1 VEKGRSSCL
10 GSFHITNKSSR
21 DMAKRNTN
29 KHRVGLYRVSA
40 EKKNWDPL
48 QGLPSP
54 APQHCTPDW
63 KNFKSTLEQ
72 RLLGKNGSKD
82 ISYTLYPK
90 LRITNQCLKGAG
102 SLFISV
108 PTMC

>member
-82 ISYTLYPK
+82 ISKTQNNK
-90 LRITNQCLKGAG
+90 SVFERSRIFIHFSANYVLKC
-102 SLFISV
+102 
-108 PTMC
+108 T